1 MNSDNSEIRSGE
13 EGLSIKVG
21 SFLVKIGNTQYS
33 LPNVALLFMLAG
45 ILIPSVVYSLN
56 LKDPTPAELL
66 IAICIALFSS
76 VLFLWILDATSVLR
90 FRSEWIGKSI
100 YGAAIASII
109 GTSVAVYSDAF
120 SERKYPYEG
129 RWEISI
135 SSKESGSYIAKHIAA
150 IVYSQTAETY
160 WGYSDFRPKG
170 EIRDE
175 ESLWL
180 NIEDFSPKNGKI
192 KFEMIN
198 TANIRSLHELKIKP
212 ERHGK
217 MFKGVEQEKLL
228 FVMCRTK

>member
-1 MNSDNSEIRSGE
+1 
-13 EGLSIKVG
+13 
-21 SFLVKIGNTQYS
+21 
-33 LPNVALLFMLAG
+33 MLAG

-135 SSKESGSYIAKHIAA
+135 SSK
-150 IVYSQTAETY
+150 
-160 WGYSDFRPKG
+160 
-170 EIRDE
+170 
-175 ESLWL
+175 
-180 NIEDFSPKNGKI
+180 
-192 KFEMIN
+192 
-198 TANIRSLHELKIKP
+198 
-212 ERHGK
+212 
-217 MFKGVEQEKLL
+217 
-228 FVMCRTK
+228 